1 MKIWLCPDFFSL
13 AQEPSC
19 VSRCQIMN
27 LAVIMPARDEEAHIR
42 TSILSIP
49 DEVQAIIVIDDGSVD
64 DTASIARDVLE
75 VRRGGCEYVTLVEGG
90 GLGVGAAI
98 LRGVDELLS
107 LITNPS
113 DWAFIVMAGDGQMD
127 PRDLPALIAPLD
139 VFDHVKGNRFHH
151 SSGLNNMPIVR
162 RWASRLLSVLTSLAT
177 GWKWGDPQC
186 GYTATRLSTIDEMP
200 EIRDWI
206 GYGYP
211 NWWALKMAHRSIS
224 VTEVPVRSVYS
235 NEISGIRIRNF
246 LPNVSWMLLRG
257 LWSRGWSWYILGRG
271 SRKVPFFARMVLII
285 TWFSAILSL
294 LLSPVKPTL
303 LITTLPLLVIS
314 RFVDFREQ
322 KSRTSLRGSG
332 RGSNQR
338 VFDTHHGR

>member
-1 MKIWLCPDFFSL
+1 
-13 AQEPSC
+13 
-19 VSRCQIMN
+19 MN

-49 DEVQAIIVIDDGSVD
+49 DQVQAIIVIDDGSVD
-64 DTASIARDVLE
+64 DTASIARDSLE
-75 VRRGGCEYVTLVEGG
+75 VRRGGCEYANLVDGG

-107 LITNPS
+107 LTNNTS

-127 PRDLPALIAPLD
+127 PIDLATLVAPLD
-139 VFDHVKGNRFHH
+139 IFDHVKGNRFHH
-151 SSGLNNMPIVR
+151 PSGLNNMPIVR

-186 GYTATRLSTIDEMP
+186 GYTATRLSTIDDMP

-211 NWWALKMAHRSIS
+211 NWWALKMAQRSIS

-246 LPNVSWMLLRG
+246 LPHVSWMLLRG
-257 LWSRGWSWYILGRG
+257 LWSRGWSWYILGLG
-271 SRKVPFFARMVLII
+271 SRKVPIFARIGMIL

-294 LLSPVKPTL
+294 LLSPVEPIL
-303 LITTLPLLVIS
+303 LITTLPLFAIS
-314 RFVDFREQ
+314 RIIDFREQ
-322 KSRTSLRGSG
+322 KSRTSLRNSG

-338 VFDTHHGR
+338 GFDTQHG

>member
-1 MKIWLCPDFFSL
+1 
-13 AQEPSC
+13 
-19 VSRCQIMN
+19 MN

-42 TSILSIP
+42 SSIISIP
-49 DEVQAIIVIDDGSVD
+49 NEVQAIIVIDDGSVD
-64 DTASIARDVLE
+64 DTASIAREILE
-75 VRRGGCEYVTLVEGG
+75 RRKVGCEYATLVDGG

-98 LRGVDELLS
+98 LRGIDELLS

-127 PRDLPALIAPLD
+127 PRDLPTLVEPLD
-139 VFDHVKGNRFHH
+139 IYDHVKGNRFHH
-151 SSGLNNMPIVR
+151 PSGLNNMPIVR

-186 GYTATRLSTIDEMP
+186 GYTATRLSTIDEIP

-211 NWWALKMAHRSIS
+211 NWWALKMAQRSIS

-246 LPNVSWMLLRG
+246 LPLVSWMLLHG
-257 LWSRGWSWYILGRG
+257 LWSRGWSWYILGLG
-271 SRKVPFFARMVLII
+271 SRKVPLFPRIGMIL
-285 TWFSAILSL
+285 TWFSAIMSL
-294 LLSPVKPTL
+294 LLSTIEPTL
-303 LITTLPLLVIS
+303 LITTLPLFAIS
-314 RFVDFREQ
+314 RFIDFREQ
-322 KSRTSLRGSG
+322 KSRTSLRDLG

-338 VFDTHHGR
+338 VLDT